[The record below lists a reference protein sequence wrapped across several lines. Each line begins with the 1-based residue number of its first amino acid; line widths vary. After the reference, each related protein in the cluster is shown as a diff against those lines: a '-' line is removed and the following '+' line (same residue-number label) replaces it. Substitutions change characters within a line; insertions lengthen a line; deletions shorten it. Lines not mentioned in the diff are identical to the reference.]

1 MKDISQDKRERIIA
15 LHLHTSKTQ
24 RQIANDLGVSQ
35 NVVSLIIRRFQATGS
50 TTTKRKGHCGRKCKL
65 TDREKKMVLRESK
78 KNPRLTAAE
87 IKHTSADI
95 GAKVSVTT
103 IKRILL
109 ESGRRAHRPIRAP
122 QLDTTKRVRRRQWAR
137 VHLEFGMDFWEK
149 VILF

>member
-15 LHLHTSKTQ
+15 LHLHASKTQ
-24 RQIANDLGVSQ
+24 RQIANDLSVSQ

-109 ESGRRAHRPIRAP
+109 EKWKKSSQTNKSP
-122 QLDTTKRVRRRQWAR
+122 TVR
-137 VHLEFGMDFWEK
+137 HY
-149 VILF
+149 